1 MVNISPTLP
10 WQRGRLTPCGKMQA
24 KLTARTLM
32 STCMSDK
39 PPIEKIIPSTMVRA
53 QQTANIVHDHP
64 KFVGI
69 PLEDKDLQEGSPE
82 RAHTVERFEQMF
94 KKYFV
99 PAGQTSIMNVIVRH
113 ANVIR
118 FFVCRS
124 LGIDRAKWCKMAIP
138 HCRTAITIRPSY
150 EFCKQFHPFT

>member
-1 MVNISPTLP
+1 MSGPSAMSLARVLLLIRHGEYLTDAPMAEGKT
-10 WQRGRLTPCGKMQA
+10 LTPCGKMQA

-64 KFVGI
+64 KLVGI

-82 RAHTVERFEQMF
+82 QAHTVERFEQMF
-94 KKYFV
+94 QKYFV
-99 PAGQTSIMNVIVRH
+99 PAGQTSIT
-113 ANVIR
+113 
-118 FFVCRS
+118 S
-124 LGIDRAKWCKMAIP
+124 
-138 HCRTAITIRPSY
+138 ITYSIQGRGVSGL
-150 EFCKQFHPFT
+150 